1 MKSSRQPSRESAQRY
16 VDILSDAGFKA
27 VFGDRRNKD
36 VLIDLLNV
44 VLPPHRR
51 VRDLSYMTTELP
63 QFSPLSKGVRL
74 DLRCSAHDGTVFIV
88 EVQCY
93 RQANFFRRCVLY
105 AAKSYDAGAAKAD
118 GQRYDIPPVYLVCLL
133 SGTFQDFQTDCGSD
147 RARSGCPD
155 SFLSEY
161 TFREKTTL
169 AVPDETINLL
179 FLELNRFDRDLDR
192 CVSDLDRWC
201 YALKHVGT
209 LDALPAG
216 SPGSNLRSNLPTRR
230 R

>member
-88 EVQCY
+88 
-93 RQANFFRRCVLY
+93 
-105 AAKSYDAGAAKAD
+105 
-118 GQRYDIPPVYLVCLL
+118 
-133 SGTFQDFQTDCGSD
+133 
-147 RARSGCPD
+147 
-155 SFLSEY
+155 
-161 TFREKTTL
+161 
-169 AVPDETINLL
+169 
-179 FLELNRFDRDLDR
+179 
-192 CVSDLDRWC
+192 
-201 YALKHVGT
+201 
-209 LDALPAG
+209 
-216 SPGSNLRSNLPTRR
+216 
-230 R
+230 

>member
-88 EVQCY
+88 EVDERRGRKS
-93 RQANFFRRCVLY
+93 RQSYQYVDVLTGTVELF
-105 AAKSYDAGAAKAD
+105 D
-118 GQRYDIPPVYLVCLL
+118 PE
-133 SGTFQDFQTDCGSD
+133 SG
-147 RARSGCPD
+147 
-155 SFLSEY
+155 EH
-161 TFREKTTL
+161 
-169 AVPDETINLL
+169 L
-179 FLELNRFDRDLDR
+179 FTPLGNQLEE
-192 CVSDLDRWC
+192 
-201 YALKHVGT
+201 H
-209 LDALPAG
+209 
-216 SPGSNLRSNLPTRR
+216 
-230 R
+230 